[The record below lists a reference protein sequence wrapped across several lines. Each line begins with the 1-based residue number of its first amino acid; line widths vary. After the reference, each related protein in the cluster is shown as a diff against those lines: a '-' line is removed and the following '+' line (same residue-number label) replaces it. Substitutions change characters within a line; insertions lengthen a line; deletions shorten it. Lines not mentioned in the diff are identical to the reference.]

1 MRCLVVSGYQLQ
13 INGSLYFFATVEGGL
28 MNYNPPKIISFS
40 FHQGFGIFEISSPP
54 TTHQNLLKVGQL
66 SDNTPQFHPVP
77 HPQAH
82 KTGAGRPPFVVLVCG
97 ATAYTSSVVG
107 HL

>member
-1 MRCLVVSGYQLQ
+1 LQ

-40 FHQGFGIFEISSPP
+40 FHQGFIWNLESLEIIGHHTP
-54 TTHQNLLKVGQL
+54 NLLKVGQL

>member
-1 MRCLVVSGYQLQ
+1 LVASGYQLQ
-13 INGSLYFFATVEGGL
+13 INGSLYFFATVEGHEL
-28 MNYNPPKIISFS
+28 QSTKIISFS
-40 FHQGFGIFEISSPP
+40 FHQGFGMSLEISGSTNANHTPK
-54 TTHQNLLKVGQL
+54 LLKVGQL

>member
-1 MRCLVVSGYQLQ
+1 MVACIFLQL
-13 INGSLYFFATVEGGL
+13 VEGGL

-40 FHQGFGIFEISSPP
+40 FQESLEIEWSAP